1 MAYPYDM
8 NDFYGAQDPYA
19 AQPFNAG
26 MFGNRGGDML
36 SPTMGS
42 ALLGGGF
49 GIAQAGVGLVGQL
62 LAAQQQAK
70 TARQQMENQLAI
82 QRMQGETQRDV
93 AGINTA
99 PALQNVALLQAKYG
113 RGNDLLNALLA
124 GGSTSGSMRHG
135 PTNPL
140 QGQLAGLFQ
149 EDQGPSAV
157 QLAQQSMAGQPNL
170 LSSLQQG
177 GGQFFQGM
185 PQGLFQQQ
193 LNQIL
198 GNASSSLG
206 GQLRGANAGMAGAGM
221 APGSG
226 AGMGLQRQFGNQAAA
241 GAQNAMTGAFLNKY
255 GQDFQRQQAQAG
267 YNTQLA
273 NLGLGQQQQNQ
284 AFGLNMGQLG
294 LGQQQQRMAQ
304 RGQKLG
310 LLSQLLA

>member
-1 MAYPYDM
+1 MPYQPDYMQPYNYGMLGQPM
-8 NDFYGAQDPYA
+8 NFGGAGAQSYG
-19 AQPFNAG
+19 NA
-26 MFGNRGGDML
+26 MSPEML
-36 SPTMGS
+36 SM
-42 ALLGGGF
+42 LGGGAF
-49 GIAQAGVGLVGQL
+49 GLAGAGVGLVGQL
-62 LAAQQQAK
+62 MAQQSQAK
-70 TARQQMENQLAI
+70 TARQQMENQLLM

-99 PALQNVALLQAKYG
+99 PALQNVALLQTKYG

-124 GGSTSGSMRHG
+124 GDPTAGSMRHG
-135 PTNPL
+135 PVNPL

-149 EDQGPSAV
+149 EDSGPSPV
-157 QLAQQSMAGQPNL
+157 SLAQQSMANQPNL
-170 LSSLQQG
+170 LAGLQQG

-185 PQGLFQQQ
+185 PQSLFQQQ

-198 GNASSSLG
+198 GNASSALG

-226 AGMGLQRQFGNQAAA
+226 IGHGLQRQFGNQATA
-241 GAQNAMTGAFLNKY
+241 GAQNAMTGAYLNRY

-267 YNTQLA
+267 YNAQLA

-304 RGQKLG
+304 RGQRLG
-310 LLSQLLA
+310 LLQQLLA